1 MHYRRDTAVGVLVL
15 TLAAGGCNR
24 QPTVNRSDDANA
36 APITRQAD
44 RAAELQRQRD
54 EDFAKLDARVAA
66 LERDYQQARASR
78 PSGTVGT
85 TATSPLRGEAKSDV
99 QDVKAAVNN
108 LRTTTPE
115 NWWERHQ
122 AAMKH
127 AFQDLDADVKR
138 VTGMRSLPAQPK
150 QDRVADQSGQPVST
164 APFTSSRDKF
174 VADMRAQVDAMNK
187 ALDNVKAKGAQKT
200 EVDDLHARVNKL
212 GEDLDRLKSA
222 GAEDWWDVSK
232 ARVEDYIARVEK
244 SVNRIEDAKK

>member
-1 MHYRRDTAVGVLVL
+1 MHCNRSTAMCVLAL
-15 TLAAGGCNR
+15 TLTAGACNR
-24 QPTVNRSDDANA
+24 QSANRTDNADA
-36 APITRQAD
+36 APITGQAD

-54 EDFAKLDARVAA
+54 EDLAKLDARVAA
-66 LERDYQQARASR
+66 LDRDYQQARAAR

-99 QDVKAAVNN
+99 HDVKEAVNN

-115 NWWERHQ
+115 NWWERHE
-122 AAMKH
+122 AAMNH
-127 AFQDLDADVKR
+127 AFHDIEADVTRFTGVRSQTTRPKKDH
-138 VTGMRSLPAQPK
+138 VTDA
-150 QDRVADQSGQPVST
+150 SGQPVST

-200 EVDDLHARVNKL
+200 ELDDLHARVNKL

-222 GAEDWWDVSK
+222 RAEDWWDISK

>member
-1 MHYRRDTAVGVLVL
+1 VGVLAL
-15 TLAAGGCNR
+15 TLAAGACNR
-24 QPTVNRSDDANA
+24 QPTVNRSDNANA

-54 EDFAKLDARVAA
+54 EDLAKLDARVAA
-66 LERDYQQARASR
+66 LERDYQQAREPR

-99 QDVKAAVNN
+99 HDVKTAVDN

-115 NWWERHQ
+115 NWWERHE

-127 AFQDLDADVKR
+127 AFDDVEADVKR
-138 VTGMRSLPAQPK
+138 VTGVSSLPTRPK
-150 QDRVADQSGQPVST
+150 GDRVADASGQPVST

-174 VADMRAQVDAMNK
+174 VANMRAQVDAMNK

-200 EVDDLHARVNKL
+200 ELDDLHARVNKL

-222 GAEDWWDVSK
+222 RAEDWWDVSK
-232 ARVEDYIARVEK
+232 GRVEDYIARVEK